1 MCTKN
6 ADVKIYEPVQE
17 KSGDGADGGEVTG
30 LDADCVIDEISDGS
44 YSEPTGLRL
53 KVGLHLNCL
62 ANLFR
67 FRPCVFFANSHT
79 SFFICHHFLCFDTRV
94 SDSVYFFTDPEHK
107 KILLTYVKYRYR

>member
-67 FRPCVFFANSHT
+67 FRPCVFFCKISYLFFHLS
-79 SFFICHHFLCFDTRV
+79 SFFVF
-94 SDSVYFFTDPEHK
+94 
-107 KILLTYVKYRYR
+107 

>member
-30 LDADCVIDEISDGS
+30 LDADCVLDEISDGS

-67 FRPCVFFANSHT
+67 FRPCVFFVLILIPLF
-79 SFFICHHFLCFDTRV
+79 SFVIIFCVLTPEFRIQFIFLQIL
-94 SDSVYFFTDPEHK
+94 SIK
-107 KILLTYVKYRYR
+107 KSY